1 MVIRNEEMETHKERA
16 KHANTST
23 QLLALKAKTRRALIG
38 KEMAAMSNRMDEVV
52 GPLKSKVSESSEE
65 TDFAATPATKR
76 LKHSS
81 NPKVDAMLADIV
93 GNYSKF
99 SGPFGEK
106 PVCYVDWTASGRA
119 MKSVENYIDQHVLP
133 LYGNTHTT
141 TSITGYQSSCFRHEA
156 RQIIA
161 G

>member
-1 MVIRNEEMETHKERA
+1 METHPEKA
-16 KHANTST
+16 KHTNIDTTSHPEST
-23 QLLALKAKTRRALIG
+23 NKTRKALIG

-65 TDFAATPATKR
+65 TDFAAATPATKR